1 MAVGTARRG
10 PKLTR
15 AGARRVFFP
24 LFRCSFVAPFRPPL
38 GALWP
43 TSQPGAR
50 CVSFVSPDWRRCP
63 AEPARVGRVVFLA
76 SELLTV
82 CLPLAGPPS
91 YSPLTAVL
99 QRRRLSW
106 VAPFQGAGS
115 RMAARQVLRAKLPD
129 HERLIPRG
137 HRKAHKPRFA
147 PHTIKHTG
155 RLQNATA
162 PQAWPATASHRGR
175 PALLSPCFTGSLDV
189 HLTLVWGHFVRFV
202 SQETQPAR

>member
-115 RMAARQVLRAKLPD
+115 RIAARKVLHAKLPG
-129 HERLIPRG
+129 HERPIPRG
-137 HRKAHKPRFA
+137 PQE
-147 PHTIKHTG
+147 G
-155 RLQNATA
+155 
-162 PQAWPATASHRGR
+162 PQATFCPSHDQTHRQTTQSHSLPRLASHSLPQR
-175 PALLSPCFTGSLDV
+175 PARPVIALFYRFT
-189 HLTLVWGHFVRFV
+189 
-202 SQETQPAR
+202 